1 MKRVFLFL
9 NIMALCAAI
18 LVSCVRERLPDG
30 GNSGPVKLRLTVSA
44 LDETVVETKVAGSDL
59 ISSIYVLVFDGDTD
73 NAQLIDWA
81 EASSVGAQTYY
92 ASLKSS
98 TTSGYVYVFA
108 NVAKEVAG
116 IGDLS
121 GMTLEIIK
129 AKMQVLLAMSNDR
142 LIIEDPM
149 FGPMSSQLLDYSST
163 DALRN
168 ADKIEVGLKR
178 TFAQVAVTDKSG
190 NASYEIL
197 GANLGNAPVKGY
209 VFEDAPGIPL
219 VSLGNYAGNVSGDT
233 YSVEQMMREVS
244 ATDPTNVDPLYS
256 FESAASNEPFVVV
269 KGVYDGVVGYHRL
282 NLWNRTT
289 EQYLDIKRNYK
300 YIVTINRIATTGY
313 RTAQQA
319 IDSKASNRDVDYDVT
334 VIDPFSHDI
343 VTNGKQYLGVS
354 NSELV
359 VYRTGAM
366 QDFVATVLSFTIPS
380 DQTWSPGQ
388 ITAVGD
394 GLTLSGASG
403 TGKTLSFPAA
413 ETKGYEVKVN
423 FAANFTSGTL
433 TLQVGDLGK
442 VVAITKKSN
451 LPAVAEEMKFEKTS
465 VGDRG
470 LSGTMKKNIYFASE
484 SGKYA
489 NPDTADD
496 VFTASGHEL
505 YAVVRA
511 NVGYRDNVSER
522 TGEFY
527 VAASD
532 NEGRTKIWFYQ
543 EKLDV
548 YTQLVQIKP
557 YTYVGT
563 FHRADQTAERIIR
576 IRPLVPD
583 ASKVWTAMVVAGED
597 FIELDTDRSP
607 DSGITEYPYGY
618 DESDPN
624 NTAKYDNA
632 VWKTD
637 AEIEAN
643 CQFRSDQKGKSVVM
657 GTGDKIYFR
666 VGMKSQ
672 LAVGDAAKTTPPR
685 YGLIAF
691 LHQSGTHLIYV
702 RQGECEDYLLRPTDA
717 IDDNPGI
724 RRTDAVRILPYNI
737 TVPDDK
743 KTLKQYDVPVN
754 GGALTQYPSQGGYFF
769 QGNSRRAY
777 FPVGSETEVGW
788 TSNSRVNTGGTEVCP
803 TGYRRPA
810 DGVDENPGLIEGSE
824 MRQSFWLKPRNGEA
838 QSNYDNMLRGYIA
851 DGYYDRR
858 VMRVPNTQG
867 HTNEGANVY
876 SQMPAFVENG
886 VTYGPFTVPTMVGE
900 GAECA
905 YAGVLLYNPN
915 NYASIFVPANGSRFG
930 QMSPEGRVKGTGAE
944 SNIWSST
951 STNNGGQMWY
961 LATGYYYGGTFVFD
975 NYKSATGYDGHSIRC
990 VRK

>member
-1 MKRVFLFL
+1 MKRVFLFFH
-9 NIMALCAAI
+9 IMALCAAI
-18 LVSCVRERLPDG
+18 SVSCVRERLPDG
-30 GNSGPVKLRLTVSA
+30 GGDGPVKLRLTISA
-44 LDETVVETKVAGSDL
+44 LDETVVETKAAGDDL
-59 ISSIYVLVFDGDTD
+59 ISSIYVLVFDGNTD
-73 NAQLIDWA
+73 NAKLIDWA

-92 ASLKSS
+92 ASLKPS
-98 TTSGYVYVFA
+98 TTSGYVYVMA
-108 NVAKEVAG
+108 NVSQAMARM
-116 IGDLS
+116 GDLG
-121 GMTLEIIK
+121 GMTLEIVK
-129 AKMQVLLAMSNDR
+129 AKLVVLLDMSGDR

-149 FGPMSSQLLDYSST
+149 FGPMNSQLLDYSST

-178 TFAQVAVTDKSG
+178 TFAQVAVTNQSA

-209 VFEDAPGIPL
+209 VFQDAPGIPL

-244 ATDPTNVDPLYS
+244 ATDPTSVDPLYS
-256 FESAASNEPFVVV
+256 FESAATNEPFVIV
-269 KGVYDGVVGYHRL
+269 KGSYDGVVGYHRL

-289 EQYLDIKRNYK
+289 EQYFEIKRNYK
-300 YIVTINRIATTGY
+300 YIVTINRIATPGY

-334 VIDPFSHDI
+334 VVDPYSHDI

-366 QDFVATVLSFTIPS
+366 QNFVATVLSFTIPA

-442 VVAITKKSN
+442 VVTITKKPN

-465 VGDRG
+465 IGDRG

-484 SGKYA
+484 SGMYA
-489 NPDTADD
+489 NPDPADD
-496 VFTASGHEL
+496 IFKASGNEL

-511 NVGYRDNVSER
+511 NVGYRDHVSER

-583 ASKVWTAMVVAGED
+583 ASKTWTAMVVVGED

-607 DSGITEYPYGY
+607 DPGITEYPYGY

-643 CQFRSDQKGKSVVM
+643 CQFRSDQKGKSVVT
-657 GTGDKIYFR
+657 GTGDRIYFR
-666 VGMKSQ
+666 VGMRSQ
-672 LAVGDAAKTTPPR
+672 LAVGDAAKTTAPR

-702 RQGECEDYLLRPTDA
+702 RQGECEDYLLRPTDP

-743 KTLKQYDVPVN
+743 KTLKQYDVPVS
-754 GGALTQYPSQGGYFF
+754 GGALTKYPSQGGYFF
-769 QGNSRRAY
+769 QGDSRRAY
-777 FPVGSETEVGW
+777 FPVGSEAEVGW
-788 TSNSRVNTGGTEVCP
+788 TNNSRVNTGGTEVCP

-810 DGVDENPGLIEGSE
+810 DGADGNSGMIVGSE

-867 HTNEGANVY
+867 HTNEGVNVY
-876 SQMPAFVENG
+876 SQMPAFIENG

-915 NYASIFVPANGSRFG
+915 NYASVFVPATGSRFG
-930 QMSPEGRVKGTGAE
+930 QMSPDGRLQGTGAE
-944 SNIWSST
+944 SNLWSST
-951 STNNGGQMWY
+951 NYGGQMWY

-975 NYKSATGYDGHSIRC
+975 NYKSATGMQGFSIRC
-990 VRK
+990 VKK